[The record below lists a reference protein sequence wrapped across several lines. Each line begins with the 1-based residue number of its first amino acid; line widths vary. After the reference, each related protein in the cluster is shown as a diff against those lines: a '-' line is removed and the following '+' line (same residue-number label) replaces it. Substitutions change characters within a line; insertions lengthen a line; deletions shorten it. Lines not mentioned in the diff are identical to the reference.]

1 MYNFKDFLNFSNNLQ
16 DNMNIRRRLS
26 EAAEPQ
32 PLDQPMIASPAGEP
46 GQQPGEGGG
55 PGRNPS
61 QQTPSQGATPPKN
74 PGDQVPPRK
83 PNESDSEYQRRVE
96 EYWKQKKAYDKYK
109 EICPAMNC
117 DNIWSYPNPRH
128 PMERKGWQKGDFYIG
143 PDGKLFQRNGQGGWD
158 PYSQNASQ
166 MGEQ

>member
-16 DNMNIRRRLS
+16 DNLHIRRRLS

-32 PLDQPMIASPAGEP
+32 PLDQPMIASPVGEP
-46 GQQPGEGGG
+46 GEQTGGG
-55 PGRNPS
+55 NAPG
-61 QQTPSQGATPPKN
+61 QTPPPPPQEATPPKN

-96 EYWKQKKAYDKYK
+96 EYWKQKKAYDRYK

-117 DNIWSYPNPRH
+117 GNIWSYPNPRH
-128 PMERKGWQKGDFYIG
+128 PMERKGWKQGDFYIG
-143 PDGKLFQRNGQGGWD
+143 PDGKLFQRNGRGGWD
-158 PYSQNASQ
+158 PYSYNASQ

>member
-16 DNMNIRRRLS
+16 DNLNIRRRLS
-26 EAAEPQ
+26 EAAEAQ
-32 PLDQPMIASPAGEP
+32 PLDQSMVASPVGEP
-46 GQQPGEGGG
+46 GEQPGGGNA
-55 PGRNPS
+55 PG
-61 QQTPSQGATPPKN
+61 QTPPPPQEATPPKN

-96 EYWKQKKAYDKYK
+96 EYWKQKKAYDRYK

-117 DNIWSYPNPRH
+117 GNIWTYPNPRH
-128 PMERKGWQKGDFYIG
+128 PMERKGWQQGDFYIG

-158 PYSQNASQ
+158 PYSYNVSQ
-166 MGEQ
+166 MGE